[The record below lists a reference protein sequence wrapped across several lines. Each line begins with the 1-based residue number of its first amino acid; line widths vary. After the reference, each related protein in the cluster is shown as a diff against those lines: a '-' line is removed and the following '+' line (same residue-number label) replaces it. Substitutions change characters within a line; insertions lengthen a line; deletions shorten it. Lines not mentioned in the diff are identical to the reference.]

1 MLNTSR
7 VPIADGH
14 LSIGHNH
21 RHFSLSSAVLQ
32 HFLQQAGIKLDV
44 VIDMLRTR
52 LTGASGIGSA
62 LLSVNNYLAHVVFLN
77 VD

>member
-1 MLNTSR
+1 MLHTSSAA
-7 VPIADGH
+7 VTDGH
-14 LSIGHNH
+14 LCIGYNH

-44 VIDMLRTR
+44 VIDMLRIR

-62 LLSVNNYLAHVVFLN
+62 LLSVNNYLAHAVFLN
-77 VD
+77 G